1 MSDRHPARQWWAGG
15 RLSSRARLG
24 TAVVAG
30 LLAVVTLLVW
40 NSPQNPVQAEA
51 ITGAQARQLAAQV
64 AALQGELTD
73 TRNTLAAREDE
84 LSALHASQ
92 DKAASERAAAEQRTQ
107 AQRAAAAQQEG
118 AARTKT
124 YRDKAAAERAA
135 AAAKGRYTWA
145 SERAD
150 EAARAKAAAQAGQ
163 RSADGRAEFYQAL
176 AAQRLAA
183 TAAAE
188 KAAADAAA
196 KARDAEARAEAANQ
210 PPAPEPLPST
220 PSLAQLIHPSTRQF
234 GLYTAQSPF
243 NWAGWDEIVGKVGVQ
258 PTIAGYFQG
267 WDKPFRSDAVVRAWR
282 KGAMPLLSWESIDSS
297 AGNDQAIDPAY
308 SLPRIIGGAYD
319 DYLRSYARDIVALGL
334 PLAIRLDHE
343 MNGSWYPWGERSWG
357 GGFQNG
363 NHKGDYVAMWRH
375 VHDIFEQ
382 EGANAYVLW
391 IWAPNIVN
399 RLPSYAR
406 SSSWYMKSL
415 YPGDAYVDW
424 VGLSGYFRPPYASD
438 QTPTFSYT
446 FDRSLAQLREV
457 APGKPILLAEVGA
470 SEVGDQKPE
479 WVTSFFDAF
488 ADPAYDDI
496 VGFAWFHHAITTYS
510 GGTRVTNDWRI
521 DSRRD
526 SLQAFVDGITDP
538 AAGFVSGSVTAA
550 ATPAPTAG
558 PSPDAGPEPVA
569 GPTPS
574 PDPDPDPSPS
584 PSPSDGATASPSD
597 GTTSGPSD
605 GTTSSPSP
613 SDATTSSPESTVTPS
628 PSSTSEPGS
637 DPTTAAPP
645 SNQGEP

>member
-1 MSDRHPARQWWAGG
+1 MSDRHIARQWWAGG
-15 RLSSRARLG
+15 RLSPRARLG

-40 NSPQNPVQAEA
+40 NSPQNPVE
-51 ITGAQARQLAAQV
+51 AQALTSTQARELAAQV

-73 TRNTLAAREDE
+73 TRNTLTAREDE
-84 LSALHASQ
+84 LAALHASQ
-92 DKAASERAAAEQRTQ
+92 DKAASERAAAELRSQ
-107 AQRAAAAQQEG
+107 AQRAAAAEQEE

-124 YRDKAAAERAA
+124 YQDKAAAERAA
-135 AAAKGRYTWA
+135 AAARGRFSWA

-150 EAARAKAAAQAGQ
+150 EAARAKAAAQARQ
-163 RSADGRAEFYQAL
+163 RAADGRAEFYQGL

-183 TAAAE
+183 TVAAQ
-188 KAAADAAA
+188 KAAADAEA
-196 KARDAEARAEAANQ
+196 KARDAEARAEAANPTPTPQ
-210 PPAPEPLPST
+210 PLPSA

-243 NWAGWDEIVGKVGVQ
+243 NWAGWDDVVAKVGVR

-267 WDKPFRSDAVVRAWR
+267 WDKPFRSDAVVRSWR

-308 SLPRIIGGAYD
+308 SLPRIIDGTYD
-319 DYLRSYARDIVALGL
+319 DYLRTYARDVVALGL

-343 MNGSWYPWGERSWG
+343 MNGSWYPWAERDWG

-363 NHKGDYVAMWRH
+363 NHKGDYVKMWRH

-406 SSSWYMKSL
+406 SSSWYMKTL

-470 SEVGDQKPE
+470 SEIGDQKPE

-488 ADPAYDDI
+488 ADPRYDDI
-496 VGFAWFHHAITTYS
+496 VGLAWFHHAITTYS

-538 AAGFVSGSVTAA
+538 AAGFVGGSAA
-550 ATPAPTAG
+550 AASAPSATATPSPSPAPTA
-558 PSPDAGPEPVA
+558 SPT
-569 GPTPS
+569 PTPS
-574 PDPDPDPSPS
+574 PTPTASPAPTPSSAPTSSPTPDPSPDPGPTSGSSPS
-584 PSPSDGATASPSD
+584 PSPTGEAIE
-597 GTTSGPSD
+597 
-605 GTTSSPSP
+605 SSPPTSTTRP
-613 SDATTSSPESTVTPS
+613 S
-628 PSSTSEPGS
+628 S
-637 DPTTAAPP
+637 DPTTTAPP
-645 SNQGEP
+645 SSQGEP